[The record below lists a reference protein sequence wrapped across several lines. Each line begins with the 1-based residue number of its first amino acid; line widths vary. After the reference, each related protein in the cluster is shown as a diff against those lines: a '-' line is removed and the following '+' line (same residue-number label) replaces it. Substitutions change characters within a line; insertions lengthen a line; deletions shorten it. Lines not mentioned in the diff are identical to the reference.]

1 MLYTREAELKRE
13 LEESERE
20 ARSDLD
26 KIEDAVQFQDE
37 KRREGQDTKETE
49 LFKLMNRWEKG
60 RRNILVV
67 KLTEI
72 PEKSA
77 AGAPYALIP
86 NLTEHKDNERKRN
99 TEQSEQ
105 KEGVIKHEYGDLA
118 FHLSSSEEMK
128 KLLAYITELRN
139 KLTNQKVAQ
148 EKKDTGNPSSTRRGS
163 EKERCPNKKVRHD

>member
-1 MLYTREAELKRE
+1 
-13 LEESERE
+13 
-20 ARSDLD
+20 
-26 KIEDAVQFQDE
+26 
-37 KRREGQDTKETE
+37 
-49 LFKLMNRWEKG
+49 MNRWEKN
-60 RRNILVV
+60 RSYIPVV

-86 NLTEHKDNERKRN
+86 NLTEHEDSERKRN

-105 KEGVIKHEYGDLA
+105 KEGVIKHEHGDLA

-148 EKKDTGNPSSTRRGS
+148 QKRIQAIQAAQEDEVKRKNVLIR
-163 EKERCPNKKVRHD
+163 K